1 MDGKKPHAVALWATF
16 RRLRTGRSI
25 VVVPLAVFSSPVSAP
40 LPRTRERV
48 RLRDLV
54 TMIST
59 ESILA
64 GDRGLRP
71 RALGDEGGD
80 VAALLAGDDG
90 ALRGLASERSF
101 WRGAGV
107 AGDGAALRG
116 LASERRLW
124 REAGVVAVAAGALPP
139 PRPLLSTSLSCCPER
154 GA

>member
-1 MDGKKPHAVALWATF
+1 MTF
-16 RRLRTGRSI
+16 RRLRTLPS
-25 VVVPLAVFSSPVSAP
+25 VVPLAVFSSPVSAP

-54 TMIST
+54 TLIST

-64 GDRGLRP
+64 MDGGLRP
-71 RALGDEGGD
+71 RVLGDEGGD
-80 VAALLAGDDG
+80 VTLLAGDDA
-90 ALRGLASERSF
+90 ALRGFASERSL

-124 REAGVVAVAAGALPP
+124 RDAGVAVAAGALP
-139 PRPLLSTSLSCCPER
+139 LLPTSLPCSER
-154 GA
+154 GT